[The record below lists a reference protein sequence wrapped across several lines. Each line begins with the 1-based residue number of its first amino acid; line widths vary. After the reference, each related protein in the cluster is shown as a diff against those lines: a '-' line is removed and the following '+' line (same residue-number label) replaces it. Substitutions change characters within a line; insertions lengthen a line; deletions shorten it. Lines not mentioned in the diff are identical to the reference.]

1 MKPTF
6 TGAEAY
12 HVFIALFLL
21 SMIQSDH
28 RSIVGML
35 LRERFLPRTQKQFRR
50 WSTRQ
55 ARAERPD
62 LILTTLS
69 LPGQPAWETARLLR
83 NEPVLAETPILG
95 TTIYNT
101 LLPWAWVRR
110 IGCNDYVDKPYDI
123 DDLLRR
129 INQLCPSCQAYHS

>member
-1 MKPTF
+1 M
-6 TGAEAY
+6 AY
-12 HVFIALFLL
+12 HTIL
-21 SMIQSDH
+21 IIDDTPDH

-35 LRERFLPRTQKQFRR
+35 LRSAGFRVLEAIPGDGALE
-50 WSTRQ
+50 Q

-129 INQLCPSCQAYHS
+129 INQLLPQLPGVPFVA

>member
-1 MKPTF
+1 M
-6 TGAEAY
+6 AY
-12 HVFIALFLL
+12 HTIL
-21 SMIQSDH
+21 IIDDTPDH

-35 LRERFLPRTQKQFRR
+35 LRSAGFCVLEAIPGDGALE
-50 WSTRQ
+50 Q

-129 INQLCPSCQAYHS
+129 INQLLPQLPGVPFVA